1 MIPVR
6 VFFKKKGKLKYISH
20 LDLMRAVTRALLR
33 SELPIVYTEGFNP
46 HPKLVFALPLSI
58 YQESEYEI
66 FDIAVENGVSYET
79 VFEKLKNVFPV
90 GFDIFKVAP
99 PVEKLKN
106 LGFAKYRIELKTSLT
121 PSDIETKLSGSLPVM
136 KKSKSKTEMVDIKPL
151 IKEYKVNEDGSFEVL
166 VVSMPQTILN
176 PSYVVAALGDNV
188 EDSQIT
194 RLCLYT
200 TDGKVLE

>member
-66 FDIAVENGVSYET
+66 FDIAVEDGVSYET
-79 VFEKLKNVFPV
+79 VFEKLKTVFPV
-90 GFDIFKVAP
+90 GFEIFKVAP

-106 LGFAKYRIELKTSLT
+106 LGFAKYHIELKSSLKAE
-121 PSDIETKLSGSLPVM
+121 DIENKLAGALPVM

-151 IKEYKVNEDGSFEVL
+151 IKEYKVNEDGSFDVL

-176 PSYVVAALGDNV
+176 PSYVVAALGDGV

>member
-1 MIPVR
+1 MLQVR
-6 VFFKKKGKLKYISH
+6 VFFRKKGKLKYISH

-66 FDIAVENGVSYET
+66 FDIAVHDGVSYDT
-79 VFEKLKNVFPV
+79 VFEKLKCVFPV
-90 GFDIFKVAP
+90 GFEIFKVSQ

-106 LGFAKYRIELKTSLT
+106 LGFAKYRIELKTTLT
-121 PSDIETKLSGSLPVM
+121 AEEIENKLSGSLPVL

-151 IKEYKVNEDGSFEVL
+151 IKEYKVSGEGVIEVT

-176 PSYVVAALGDNV
+176 PTYVVSALGDGV

>member
-1 MIPVR
+1 MNVR

-20 LDLMRAVTRALLR
+20 LDLMRAVTRGLLR

-66 FDIAVENGVSYET
+66 FDIAVQDGVSYET
-79 VFEKLKNVFPV
+79 VFEKLNCVFPV
-90 GFDIFKVAP
+90 GFEIFKVAP

-106 LGFAKYRIELKTSLT
+106 LAFAKYRIELETTLSKEQ
-121 PSDIETKLSGSLPVM
+121 IEEKLSGALPVL
-136 KKSKSKTEMVDIKPL
+136 KKSKSKTEVVDIKPL
-151 IKEYKVNEDGSFEVL
+151 IKEYAVLGDGVIEVI

-176 PSYVVAALGDNV
+176 PSYVVAALGDEV
-188 EDSQIT
+188 TDSKIT

-200 TDGKVLE
+200 ADGKVLE

>member
-1 MIPVR
+1 MNVR
-6 VFFKKKGKLKYISH
+6 VFFRKKGNLKYISH
-20 LDLMRAVTRALLR
+20 LDLMRAVTRGLLR

-66 FDIAVENGVSYET
+66 FDIAVEDGISYDT
-79 VFEKLKNVFPV
+79 VFERLKSVFPV
-90 GFDIFKVAP
+90 GFEIFKVAEP
-99 PVEKLKN
+99 KEKLKT
-106 LGFAKYRIELKTSLT
+106 LGFAQYRIELDTTL
-121 PSDIETKLSGSLPVM
+121 SDLEIENKLQGALPVL

-151 IKEYKVNEDGSFEVL
+151 IKEYKVLGNGVIEVV

-176 PSYVVAALGDNV
+176 PSYVVAALGDGV
-188 EDSQIT
+188 KDSKIT

-200 TDGKVLE
+200 ADGKVLE